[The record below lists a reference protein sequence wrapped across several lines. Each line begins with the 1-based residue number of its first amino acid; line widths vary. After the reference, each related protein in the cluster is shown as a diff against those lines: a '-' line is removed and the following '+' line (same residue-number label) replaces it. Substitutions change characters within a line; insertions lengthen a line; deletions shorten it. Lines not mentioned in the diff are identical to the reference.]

1 MNIPIPRGALVTG
14 IVAITGMGAV
24 MAALLNN
31 ASPYGTFADARK
43 TGDKA
48 IHVAGELDKTSIDN
62 EPLQGT
68 IKFKLKDQNGEVMP
82 VVYTGTAPGNLSEAT
97 KIVAIGGIEN
107 GEFRSKSMLVKCPSK
122 YEGEKGSGPVAS
134 NK

>member
-14 IVAITGMGAV
+14 IVVIAGMGAV

-43 TGDKA
+43 SGNQA
-48 IHVAGELDKTSIDN
+48 IHVAGELDKASIDN
-62 EPLQGT
+62 EPMQGL
-68 IKFKLKDQNGEVMP
+68 IKFNLKDQNGETMP
-82 VVYTGTAPGNLSEAT
+82 VVYTGAPPANLSEAT

-107 GEFRSKSMLVKCPSK
+107 GVFHSKSMLVKCPSK

-134 NK
+134 NN

>member
-1 MNIPIPRGALVTG
+1 MNIPIPRGAFVTG
-14 IVAITGMGAV
+14 IVAVTGMGAV

-43 TGDKA
+43 TGNTA
-48 IHVAGELDKTSIDN
+48 IHVAGELDKTSVDN
-62 EPLQGT
+62 EPLQGV
-68 IKFKLKDQNGEVMP
+68 IKFNLKDQNGEVMP
-82 VVYTGTAPGNLSEAT
+82 VVYTGTPPANLGEAS

-107 GEFRSKSMLVKCPSK
+107 GVFHSKSMLVKCPSK
-122 YEGEKGSGPVAS
+122 YEGEKGSGTVAT